1 MHLIRFGMVSLGIT
15 IVLLEGCRSGDKSS
29 SAAGP
34 GNDAGTAQG
43 ASTVSWFRGAAPLL
57 LAPGRTPDRSLIA
70 LADTDQVEPEGALLD
85 SNATFVRLDG
95 TLVKG
100 RVAITQSAEGCTEA
114 AIEPGPTTPW
124 GVGFI
129 GGSPTPLRVDSIR
142 GMSPQD
148 SSSLTRTATRLASTV
163 PNGPGSR
170 FGGLPF
176 VIVDLWRA
184 KLPDANTAVIAA
196 LRRQINQED
205 SPLQERTFV
214 IAETDTLEPD
224 GYSLVY
230 SQRSSGAEE
239 TVESRELLAAV
250 TFPQNPAVE
259 LVVAHDF
266 GDETSY
272 GIVERSAPRKWVV
285 RWISRRFS
293 C

>member
-1 MHLIRFGMVSLGIT
+1 MSAIRSGVASLSIILGASA
-15 IVLLEGCRSGDKSS
+15 GCRSDASS
-29 SAAGP
+29 NTSRAAGD
-34 GNDAGTAQG
+34 GGS
-43 ASTVSWFRGAAPLL
+43 STTTDRSVTWFKGAAPLL
-57 LAPGRTPDRSLIA
+57 LAPDRTPDRSLIA
-70 LADTDQVEPEGALLD
+70 LADTALAEPEGALLD

-95 TLVKG
+95 TTAKG

-114 AIEPGPTTPW
+114 AIDPAPPDAW

-129 GGSPTPLRVDSIR
+129 GGMPTALRADSMR
-142 GMSPQD
+142 AMTPQD
-148 SSSLTRTATRLASTV
+148 SSALTRSVTRLASIV

-176 VIVDLWRA
+176 VVVDLWRM
-184 KLPDANTAVIAA
+184 KLPDGKTALVAS

-214 IAETDTLEPD
+214 VAESDSTETD
-224 GYSLVY
+224 GYALVH
-230 SQRSSGAEE
+230 SERSSGAEE

-250 TFPQNPAVE
+250 LFPPSQSVE

-272 GIVERSAPRKWVV
+272 GIVERSAPLKWET
-285 RWISRRFS
+285 RWMSRRFS